1 MSTIRLTLA
10 ALFVVASASVARAQ
24 QPAPGALP
32 GNPPPLTN
40 EIPPEP
46 VTIGIVPASKPAS
59 ERNVR
64 VDVTLTLKGGAKAA
78 VVKTLSMVARDG
90 GSSSA
95 RANVEVPY
103 VTGSLNPSGTPQY
116 NYRNVGVNA
125 DATPTILPSGKVAVR
140 LRLSFNT
147 LYKAEGAENS
157 RPSFGNSSHD
167 AAAVVFET
175 GKPAL
180 VIQNTDPETGRDYTV
195 DVKATVLP

>member
-1 MSTIRLTLA
+1 MLPIRTALA
-10 ALFVVASASVARAQ
+10 ALAIFASPSLGRAQ
-24 QPAPGALP
+24 QAPATPP
-32 GNPPPLTN
+32 VNPPPLTS

-46 VTIGIVPASKPAS
+46 VTIGIVPTSKPAS
-59 ERNVR
+59 ECNVR
-64 VDVTLTLKGGAKAA
+64 VDVTLTLKGGAKTA

-125 DATPTILPSGKVAVR
+125 DATPTILPSGKVSVR

-167 AAAVVFET
+167 AAAVVFES

-180 VIQNTDPETGRDYTV
+180 VLQNTDPETGRDYTV
-195 DVKATVLP
+195 EAKATILP

>member
-1 MSTIRLTLA
+1 MLPIRTALA
-10 ALFVVASASVARAQ
+10 ALAIFASPALGRAQ
-24 QPAPGALP
+24 QAPATPP
-32 GNPPPLTN
+32 VNPPPLTS

-46 VTIGIVPASKPAS
+46 VTIGIVPTSKPAS

-64 VDVTLTLKGGAKAA
+64 VDVTLTLKGGAKTA

-125 DATPTILPSGKVAVR
+125 DATPTILPSGKVSVR

-167 AAAVVFET
+167 AAAVVFES

-180 VIQNTDPETGRDYTV
+180 VLQNTDPETGRDYTV
-195 DVKATVLP
+195 EAKATILP

>member
-1 MSTIRLTLA
+1 MSPTRALLA
-10 ALFVVASASVARAQ
+10 AIVLVVCPSPSGARQ
-24 QPAPGALP
+24 FQTPPL
-32 GNPPPLTN
+32 NTPPPAN
-40 EIPPEP
+40 EVPAPPEP
-46 VTIGIVPASKPAS
+46 VTIGIVPSSKPAS

-64 VDVTLTLKGGAKAA
+64 IDVTLTLKGGAKP

-95 RANVEVPY
+95 RANVEIPY

-125 DATPTILPSGKVAVR
+125 DATPTILPSGKVSVR

-147 LYKAEGAENS
+147 LYEAEGAENN

-167 AAAVVFET
+167 AAAVVFES

>member
-1 MSTIRLTLA
+1 MSSTRTVLA
-10 ALFVVASASVARAQ
+10 AIALVVCVSPSGAQ
-24 QPAPGALP
+24 QPQAYPP
-32 GNPPPLTN
+32 PQNPPPLTN

-46 VTIGIVPASKPAS
+46 VMVGIVPQAKPAS

-64 VDVTLTLKGGAKAA
+64 VDVTLTLKGGAKPIL
-78 VVKTLSMVARDG
+78 KTLSMVARDG

-125 DATPTILPSGKVAVR
+125 DATPTILPSGKVSVR

-167 AAAVVFET
+167 AAAVVFES

-195 DVKATVLP
+195 DVKATILP

>member
-1 MSTIRLTLA
+1 MLPIRTALA
-10 ALFVVASASVARAQ
+10 ALAIVASPSLGRAQ
-24 QPAPGALP
+24 QAPATPP
-32 GNPPPLTN
+32 VNSPPLTS

-46 VTIGIVPASKPAS
+46 VTIGIVPSSKPAS
-59 ERNVR
+59 ESNVR
-64 VDVTLTLKGGAKAA
+64 VDVTLTLKGGAKTA

-116 NYRNVGVNA
+116 NYRTVGVNA

-147 LYKAEGAENS
+147 LYKAEGGENS

-167 AAAVVFET
+167 AAAVVFES

-180 VIQNTDPETGRDYTV
+180 VLQNTDPETGRDYMV
-195 DVKATVLP
+195 EVKATILP

>member
-1 MSTIRLTLA
+1 MSPIRTTLV
-10 ALFVVASASVARAQ
+10 ALVICVSPSLGGAQ
-24 QPAPGALP
+24 QAPATPPVNA
-32 GNPPPLTN
+32 PPLTN

-46 VTIGIVPASKPAS
+46 VTIGIVPSSKPAS

-64 VDVTLTLKGGAKAA
+64 VDVTLTLKGGAKTA

-125 DATPTILPSGKVAVR
+125 DVTPTILPSGKVSVR

-147 LYKAEGAENS
+147 LYKAEGTENG

-167 AAAVVFET
+167 AAAVVFES

-180 VIQNTDPETGRDYTV
+180 VLQNTDPETGRDYTV
-195 DVKATVLP
+195 EAKATILP

>member
-1 MSTIRLTLA
+1 MSSTRTVLA
-10 ALFVVASASVARAQ
+10 AIALVVCASPSGAQ
-24 QPAPGALP
+24 QPQAYPP
-32 GNPPPLTN
+32 PQNPPPLTN

-46 VTIGIVPASKPAS
+46 VMVGIVPQAKPAS

-64 VDVTLTLKGGAKAA
+64 IDVTLTLKGGAKPIL
-78 VVKTLSMVARDG
+78 KTLSMVARDG

-125 DATPTILPSGKVAVR
+125 DATPTILPSGKVSVR

-167 AAAVVFET
+167 AAGVVFES

-195 DVKATVLP
+195 DVKATILP